1 MRLQLTKRSDYALRA
16 SVLLAAAASCPV
28 SSRRIA
34 ERMSVPV
41 TFLPQVLSDLQR
53 AGFVESTSGK
63 AGGYCLRVDP
73 ERVSLLELIEAIEGP
88 TRGQRCVL
96 EERTCSDG
104 EVCALHEIWAA
115 AQTAFIRVLAGTSLA
130 DVARRWL
137 EQTGDSDGLVS
148 PLMGLLS
155 PERIPA

>member
-1 MRLQLTKRSDYALRA
+1 MRLQLTKRSEYAIRA
-16 SVLLAAAASCPV
+16 SVLLAAAESCPV

-34 ERMSVPV
+34 ERMGVPA

-63 AGGYCLRVDP
+63 AGGYCLRADP

-88 TRGQRCVL
+88 TRGERCALDNRV
-96 EERTCSDG
+96 CSDG
-104 EVCALHEIWAA
+104 EACALHETWAA
-115 AQTAFIRVLAGTSLA
+115 AQSAFIQVLAGTSLL
-130 DVARRWL
+130 DVTRRWL
-137 EQTGDSDGLVS
+137 AQADDTDGLVS
-148 PLMGLLS
+148 PLPGLFS